1 MSDEAPIDAAD
12 GSVDVTNE
20 ERTPLGPGLEMAFG
34 YVERPDA
41 GERRRG
47 RSAGADPIE
56 ALRAWEPRTKL
67 GRAVLRGEIITM
79 EQALDSGL
87 PIREVEIVDVL
98 LPGLDDEVI
107 KVNMVQRMTDSGRR
121 VRFSVMAAV
130 GNGDGFVGLGLG
142 KGKEVAPTIR
152 KAIDN
157 AKLNIIQV
165 LRGNGS
171 WESGAGPGTSIPL
184 TVTGK
189 CGSTRVT
196 LGPAPAGK
204 GLVIGEVGRHVLRLA
219 GVTDVF
225 SRTKGQTRTT
235 MNYATA
241 TFDAL
246 RQLNLVKMSS
256 DQMERLHMLN
266 GRLLA

>member
-1 MSDEAPIDAAD
+1 MS
-12 GSVDVTNE
+12 E
-20 ERTPLGPGLEMAFG
+20 EFEMPSTEGAEEIPFEDRTPLGPGLEMAFG
-34 YVERPDA
+34 YVDRPDP

-47 RSAGADPIE
+47 RGAGPDPIE
-56 ALRAWEPRTKL
+56 ALRQWQPRTRL
-67 GRAVLRGEIITM
+67 GRMVRRGEIVNM
-79 EQALDSGL
+79 EEAFQSGL
-87 PIREVEIVDVL
+87 PIREVEVVDVL

-107 KVNMVQRMTDSGRR
+107 EVNMVQRMTDSGRR

-130 GNGDGFVGLGLG
+130 GNNDGYVGLGFG

-157 AKLNIIQV
+157 AKLNIIPV

-184 TVTGK
+184 QVIGR
-189 CGSTRVT
+189 CGSTSVT
-196 LGPAPAGK
+196 LRPAPAGK
-204 GLVIGEVGRHVLRLA
+204 GLVVGEVGRHVLRLA
-219 GVTDVF
+219 GVTDVW
-225 SRTKGQTRTT
+225 SRAKGQTRTT
-235 MNYATA
+235 MNYASA

-246 RQLNLVKMSS
+246 KQLNLVKMSE
-256 DQMERLHMLN
+256 DQMNRLYMIR